1 MQKNKNFLQNL
12 LTLTDFVDIID
23 KSVAWTGI
31 EVVITGLTRNQFV
44 GNSGTWVR
52 IPPRPPNKV
61 LALCKNLVFYVL
73 FCNVREEVIYFIP

>member
-31 EVVITGLTRNQFV
+31 EVVITGLTRNPLGYTVTVPQQM
-44 GNSGTWVR
+44 
-52 IPPRPPNKV
+52 
-61 LALCKNLVFYVL
+61 A
-73 FCNVREEVIYFIP
+73 